1 MNSIEIF
8 DTTLRDGEQSPG
20 ANLNSNEKLQ
30 IAYALKELGVDIIE
44 AGFPISSEEDYN
56 AVKDIAK
63 KVKGVGI
70 CGLSRTIKKDIDNCY
85 EAVKYSDRPRIH
97 TFIATS
103 PIHMKEK
110 LKLSPL
116 EVIEITKESVAYTKS
131 LCPEVQFCLE
141 DATRTEYPFMIEV
154 IKTAILS
161 GADIINIPDTVG
173 YAVPLEIRKRIKY
186 IFHSLGELIE
196 EKNVKLSVH
205 CHNDLGNAV
214 ANSLEGIK
222 NGVSQVECTIN
233 GIGERAGNASLEEI
247 IMNLVT
253 RKDYYKTKVNVNT
266 RLLYPTS
273 VLVSNLTGLLVQR
286 NKAIVGENAFAH
298 EAGIHQAGVIACR
311 GTYEIMNSEEV
322 GWVGDSLVL
331 GKHSGKGAVKNILTT
346 YGITVEDAKID
357 SIVETVKRLGA
368 KKKYLN
374 NSQILELAKT

>member
-20 ANLNSNEKLQ
+20 ANLNSEEKLQ

-56 AVKDIAK
+56 AVRDIAK

-70 CGLSRTIKKDIDNCY
+70 CGLSRTIKKDIACCY

-116 EVIEITKESVAYTKS
+116 EVIDITKESVTYAKS

-141 DATRTEYPFMIEV
+141 DATRTEYHFMIEV

-161 GADIINIPDTVG
+161 GANIINIPDTVG

-186 IFHSLGELIE
+186 IFYLLGELID

-214 ANSLEGIK
+214 SNSLEGIK
-222 NGVSQVECTIN
+222 CGASQVECTIN

-247 IMNLVT
+247 VMNLVT
-253 RKDYYKTKVNVNT
+253 RKDYYKKNINVNT
-266 RLLYPTS
+266 KLLYPTS
-273 VLVSNLTGLLVQR
+273 ALVSDLTGLLVQR
-286 NKAIVGENAFAH
+286 NKAIVGKNAFAH

-311 GTYEIMNSEEV
+311 GTYEIMNPKEV
-322 GWVGDSLVL
+322 GWEGNSLVL
-331 GKHSGKGAVKNILTT
+331 GKHSGKGAVRNILLSH
-346 YGITVEDAKID
+346 GITAEDAKVE
-357 SIVETVKRLGA
+357 SIVETIKRLGA
-368 KKKYLN
+368 EKKYLDH
-374 NSQILELAKT
+374 SQILELAKT

>member
-20 ANLNSNEKLQ
+20 ANLNSKEKLE
-30 IAYALKELGVDIIE
+30 IAYALKELGVDVIE
-44 AGFPISSEEDYN
+44 AGFPISSEEDFN

-70 CGLSRTIKKDIDNCY
+70 CGLSRTLKKDIDKCY

-103 PIHMKEK
+103 PIHIKEK
-110 LKLSPL
+110 LKLSPA
-116 EVIEITKESVAYTKS
+116 EVLKITKDSISYAKS

-161 GADIINIPDTVG
+161 GANIINIPDTVG
-173 YAVPLEIRKRIKY
+173 YAVPSEIKKRINY

-214 ANSLEGIK
+214 SNSLEGIK
-222 NGVSQVECTIN
+222 CGASQVECTIN

-247 IMNLVT
+247 VMNLVT
-253 RKDYYKTKVNVNT
+253 RRDHYKRDVKVNT
-266 RLLYPTS
+266 KLLYPTS
-273 VLVSNLTGLLVQR
+273 VLVSNLTGLFVQR
-286 NKAIVGENAFAH
+286 NKAIVGKNAFAH

-322 GWVGDSLVL
+322 GWKGDSLVL
-331 GKHSGKGAVKNILTT
+331 GKHSGKGAVKNILATH
-346 YGITVEDAKID
+346 GINVEESKIEY
-357 SIVETVKRLGA
+357 ILETIKQLGA
-368 KKKYLN
+368 NKEYMDYNKV
-374 NSQILELAKT
+374 LELAKT